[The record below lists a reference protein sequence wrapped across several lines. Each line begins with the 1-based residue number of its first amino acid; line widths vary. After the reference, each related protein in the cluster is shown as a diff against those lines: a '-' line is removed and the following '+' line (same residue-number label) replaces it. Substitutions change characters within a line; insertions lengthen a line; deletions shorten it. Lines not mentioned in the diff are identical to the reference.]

1 MLDDKKMQVLR
12 PQNRAAP
19 RISKMCFIRH
29 ASADQ
34 AKSSRRRLF
43 EKRVAQVY
51 NSQHPPRER
60 RRFRRET
67 IPQRKTVR
75 RSGNTSFDNP
85 WQFPWF
91 RLHSTHWTKPTF
103 DAMA

>member
-1 MLDDKKMQVLR
+1 M
-12 PQNRAAP
+12 
-19 RISKMCFIRH
+19 

-51 NSQHPPRER
+51 NSQNPPREQ

-67 IPQRKTVR
+67 IPQRKAVR
-75 RSGNTSFDNP
+75 RSGNTSFDDP

-91 RLHSTHWTKPTF
+91 RLHSAHWTKPTF